1 MKHLSVSKCGAHAV
15 RWAIP
20 CVTALSISACGG
32 GDAPSVAGSS
42 AGSADALAKTSL
54 DSPAPVAASPAA
66 AAAAAGVQISPAAPS
81 GVAASAANATL
92 FVASVLP
99 GAQAASVGASRRR
112 EAPTS
117 PAQWLD
123 AEPPV
128 GTASAPVMV
137 VVAGAL
143 PQETATQATT
153 RSGAARSAR

>member
-1 MKHLSVSKCGAHAV
+1 MKHLSVSKFGAHAV

-32 GDAPSVAGSS
+32 GDAPSAAGSRS
-42 AGSADALAKTSL
+42 GSADAAPATSL
-54 DSPAPVAASPAA
+54 ESPAPATASPPAA
-66 AAAAAGVQISPAAPS
+66 AAAAVEASPAAPTA
-81 GVAASAANATL
+81 VATSAANATL

-99 GAQAASVGASRRR
+99 GAQSASASASRRK
-112 EAPTS
+112 ATHTS

>member
-32 GDAPSVAGSS
+32 ADAPGVAGSS
-42 AGSADALAKTSL
+42 AGSADAVAKTSL
-54 DSPAPVAASPAA
+54 ESPAPVAASPAV
-66 AAAAAGVQISPAAPS
+66 AAAAGVQISPSAPS
-81 GVAASAANATL
+81 GLATSAANATL
-92 FVASVLP
+92 FVASVVP
-99 GAQAASVGASRRR
+99 GTQGASAGVSRRS
-112 EAPTS
+112 ADPTS

-143 PQETATQATT
+143 PQESATQATT